1 MPRVGLMIFYVC
13 DAEATL
19 KSQSHI
25 LDGSILYPFLI
36 AALLI
41 FDPGFPVER
50 LPVLDWQQLGSLL
63 LGMLGLG

>member
-1 MPRVGLMIFYVC
+1 MVYQFI
-13 DAEATL
+13 A
-19 KSQSHI
+19 
-25 LDGSILYPFLI
+25 YPFLI
-36 AALLI
+36 AAILL